1 MAHDHPSHPVLQDPT
16 KQYPRPPFQRQPQP
30 APGLARA
37 KPYPEDPTPFPEGDP
52 TADDQPSPTPKKSA
66 GFTSRERY
74 VVHQN
79 TLSGRKLPYGGRMT
93 WDLYLRVL
101 SRLIVR

>member
-1 MAHDHPSHPVLQDPT
+1 MIGRFGRTVRDRAKGGAVL
-16 KQYPRPPFQRQPQP
+16 FMLASLFA
-30 APGLARA
+30 APGPAAA
-37 KPYPEDPTPFPEGDP
+37 KPYPQNPTPFPDGDP

-66 GFTSRERY
+66 GITSREAFT
-74 VVHQN
+74 VHQS
-79 TLSGRKLPYGGRMT
+79 TLTGRRALYGGRMT

>member
-1 MAHDHPSHPVLQDPT
+1 MIGRFGRTVRDRANGGAILLL
-16 KQYPRPPFQRQPQP
+16 FACLFA

-37 KPYPEDPTPFPEGDP
+37 KPYPQDPTPFPEGDP

-74 VVHQN
+74 VVVQYS
-79 TLSGRKLPYGGRMT
+79 LSGRKLPFGGRMT